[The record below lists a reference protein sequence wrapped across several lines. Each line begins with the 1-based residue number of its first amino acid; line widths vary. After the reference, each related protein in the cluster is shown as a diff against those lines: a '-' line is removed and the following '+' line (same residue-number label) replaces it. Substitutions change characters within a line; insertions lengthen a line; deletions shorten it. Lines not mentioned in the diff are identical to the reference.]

1 MSAGG
6 QAGGTPLNVIGPYAA
21 APVVPLDDPQLAEEI
36 AAVAATYPTKQAALL
51 PALHKVQRKYGH
63 ISPEAEAF
71 VARVLGVAPAH
82 VQGAVTF
89 YTLFRTRPMGRHHIQ
104 VCRTLP
110 CALAGND
117 EMIERLKEK
126 LGIGPGDVTP
136 DGRFSLVLVECL
148 GACGY
153 APMFQVNDDYH
164 EHLTQEKVDALL
176 EGMK

>member
-1 MSAGG
+1 MSASHDPRLPMI
-6 QAGGTPLNVIGPYAA
+6 APAPYAKEPV
-21 APVVPLDDPQLAEEI
+21 APLEDPALAKEI
-36 AAVAATYPTKQAALL
+36 AAVAALYPTKQAALL
-51 PALHKVQRKYGH
+51 PALHMVQRKHGW
-63 ISPEAEAF
+63 ISPAAEAF
-71 VARVLGVAPAH
+71 VARELGLHPSH

-104 VCRTLP
+104 ICRTLS
-110 CALAGND
+110 CALAGNE
-117 EMIERLKEK
+117 EMIAYLQKK
-126 LGIGPGDVTP
+126 LGIGPGEVTP

-176 EGMK
+176 ESME